1 MMKKKQKRLLILI
14 AALLALYVCG
24 FALFAF
30 YVYAHE
36 QKVEKH
42 VDAIVVLTGG
52 HNRLSAASDLFNRGL
67 APRLFISG
75 VGGGA
80 ELKSMSGAEVLHE
93 EKRGLPELGRDA
105 SNTRE
110 NALEVSSWT
119 RAQGLKSIILVTS
132 DYHLPRSLL
141 EFRAVMPDMEI
152 VPFGVAFDAEKKG
165 YFTGLGVLFK
175 EYNKCIVAYLR
186 TFF

>member
-1 MMKKKQKRLLILI
+1 MMKKRQKRLLCL
-14 AALLALYVCG
+14 AAVLLAIYACG
-24 FALFAF
+24 FAFFAF
-30 YVYAHE
+30 CVYACGQNE
-36 QKVEKH
+36 EKH

-52 HNRLSAASDLFNRGL
+52 HNRLSTASDLFNRGL

-80 ELKSMSGAEVLHE
+80 EFESMSGADVLSE

-105 SNTRE
+105 SNTKE
-110 NALEVSSWT
+110 NALEVSLWAKS
-119 RAQGLKSIILVTS
+119 QGLKSIMLVTS

-141 EFRAVMPDMEI
+141 EFRVMMPDMEI
-152 VPFGVAFDAEKKG
+152 VPFGVAFDAERKG

-175 EYNKCIVAYLR
+175 EYNKYVVAYLR
-186 TFF
+186 ALF

>member
-1 MMKKKQKRLLILI
+1 MMKKRQKRLLII
-14 AALLALYVCG
+14 AAVLLALYACG

-30 YVYAHE
+30 YACARE
-36 QKVEKH
+36 QNDVKY

-52 HNRLSAASDLFNRGL
+52 HNRLSAASELFNRGL

-80 ELKSMSGAEVLHE
+80 EFKSMSGAEVLHE

-110 NALEVSSWT
+110 NALEVSLWVK
-119 RAQGLKSIILVTS
+119 AQGLKSIILVTS

-141 EFRAVMPDMEI
+141 EFRAMIPDVEI

-165 YFTGLGVLFK
+165 YFTWLGVLFK
-175 EYNKCIVAYLR
+175 EYNKCVVAYLR
-186 TFF
+186 TLF